1 MVELTEQEKLERRR
15 QKRQQRILQ
24 AGESRLGKITGTAFP
39 NRATPSPTPSP
50 STSSVRTP
58 TEPTPTSSM
67 RTTSTVEPTP
77 PSFRTQRRDSDD
89 PSEELG
95 APQPTNQQQE
105 MNNMMNQT
113 FASMFGGV
121 AGIPGSEGM
130 GFNPAALLGAMNGGG
145 GDNEALQKLLA
156 GQANPNDPNA
166 APFDPSSLF
175 GGGQQKVESFN
186 KVLEW
191 ITFNFDEWT
200 RGGSE
205 RFASLLYSNVGVSNY
220 PSIHVP
226 LFWYFVTL
234 ELGLQSARL
243 FYQQGTMPPTSTIA
257 TLATQLPSPFG
268 NIVLLK

>member
-1 MVELTEQEKLERRR
+1 
-15 QKRQQRILQ
+15 
-24 AGESRLGKITGTAFP
+24 
-39 NRATPSPTPSP
+39 
-50 STSSVRTP
+50 
-58 TEPTPTSSM
+58 M

-95 APQPTNQQQE
+95 APQPTDQEQE

-145 GDNEALQKLLA
+145 GDNEAFQKLLA

-166 APFDPSSLF
+166 APLDPSSLF
-175 GGGQQKVESFN
+175 GGGQQKIDPSTKYWN
-186 KVLEW
+186 GLHLILMVLLGVYAVY
-191 ITFNFDEWT
+191 TEWT

-220 PSIHVP
+220 PSIHVVSV
-226 LFWYFVTL
+226 YT
-234 ELGLQSARL
+234 EREK
-243 FYQQGTMPPTSTIA
+243 
-257 TLATQLPSPFG
+257 
-268 NIVLLK
+268 VLVD